1 MNPLDRDN
9 LNFIMTADPQT
20 LKAFYEEID
29 TANLL
34 YLLNLVKGEMSRLRL
49 EEMELLDEVEH
60 TDDADR
66 AILEILEK
74 FDTK

>member
-29 TANLL
+29 TQNLCF
-34 YLLNLVKGEMSRLRL
+34 
-49 EEMELLDEVEH
+49 VEKQH
-60 TDDADR
+60 WSHQLMYQGTHF
-66 AILEILEK
+66 IIM
-74 FDTK
+74 T